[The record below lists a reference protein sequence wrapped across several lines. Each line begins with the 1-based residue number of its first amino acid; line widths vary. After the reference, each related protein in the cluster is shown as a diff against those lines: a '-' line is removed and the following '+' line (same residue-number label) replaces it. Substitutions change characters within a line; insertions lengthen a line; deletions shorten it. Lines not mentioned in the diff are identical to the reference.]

1 MLNDHN
7 KVLNNFEV
15 HHLGL
20 IHEVGSFGMTF
31 KALRQHIFKAFAS
44 EINEIKKK
52 EISWCEVDFGL
63 STNQQLEIDD
73 EFNSYFFMRIVQ
85 FYVDNIFVQR
95 TELWLILK
103 TI

>member
-7 KVLNNFEV
+7 KVLPNFEV

-52 EISWCEVDFGL
+52 EIS
-63 STNQQLEIDD
+63 
-73 EFNSYFFMRIVQ
+73 
-85 FYVDNIFVQR
+85 
-95 TELWLILK
+95 
-103 TI
+103 